1 MRVER
6 YEFVRFG
13 VLSDS
18 PGLQLASNRGRWVL
32 ATAVLGSA
40 VAFLEA
46 TVVNV
51 ALPELGRD
59 LDADVAG
66 LQWTING
73 YLLTL
78 AALILLGGS
87 LGDRYGRRQVFEIG
101 VVWFTAAS
109 VLCAV
114 APNIEILVAARV
126 IQGVGGALLTPGS
139 LAIIEATFREEDR
152 GRAIGAWSALT
163 GVAGAAG
170 PLLGGYLID
179 SVTWRA
185 IFLINIPLGAFVV
198 WASRRHI
205 PETRDPTITGRL
217 DLAGSALATI
227 GLGGITFA
235 LIQAT
240 DHGIESPMVIAAL
253 AIGILG
259 VAAFIRV
266 ERRSPQPMLPLSIFS
281 SRQFTSAN
289 LVTFVVYAALG
300 AMFFLFVVF
309 LQVALDYNA
318 IEAGAA
324 SLPVTVLMLFLSS
337 RAGEL
342 AQRIGPRIPLT
353 VGPLVVAVGMLM
365 MSGIEAGDDYV
376 ADILPGVTVFG
387 LGLSLVVAPVTITV
401 LAAADPRQAGTA
413 SGVNNAVARTA
424 GLLAVAVLPLI
435 AGLSGSDYNDP
446 EAMTDGFA
454 IGMRFAAGLSA
465 AGGVLALATI
475 RRDVLERAKEPE
487 RRPCQE
493 AIDRVPERHCAV
505 AGTPLT
511 TPTRAREPHP
521 TAVPAGSTPAP
532 PE

>member
-1 MRVER
+1 M
-6 YEFVRFG
+6 
-13 VLSDS
+13 
-18 PGLQLASNRGRWVL
+18 
-32 ATAVLGSA
+32 LGSA

-78 AALILLGGS
+78 ASLILLGGS
-87 LGDRYGRRQVFEIG
+87 LGDRYGRRRIFEIG
-101 VVWFTAAS
+101 VIWFTAAS

-114 APNIEILVAARV
+114 APNIEILVVARV

-152 GRAIGAWSALT
+152 GRAIGSWSALT
-163 GVAGAAG
+163 GVAGAIG
-170 PLLGGYLID
+170 PLVGGYLID
-179 SVTWRA
+179 AVSWRA

-205 PETRDPTITGRL
+205 PETRDPSITGRL
-217 DLAGSALATI
+217 DLRGSALATL
-227 GLGGITFA
+227 GLGGMTFA
-235 LIQAT
+235 LIQAPE
-240 DHGIESPMVIAAL
+240 HGIGSPMVLAAL
-253 AIGILG
+253 AIGIG
-259 VAAFIRV
+259 AMIGFVRV
-266 ERRSPQPMLPLSIFS
+266 ERRAPQPMLPLSIFS
-281 SRQFTSAN
+281 SRQFTSSN

-300 AMFFLFVVF
+300 AMFFLFVIF
-309 LQVALDYNA
+309 LQISLGYSA

-324 SLPVTVLMLFLSS
+324 SLPVTALMLLLSS
-337 RAGEL
+337 RAGAL

-353 VGPLVVAVGMLM
+353 VGPLVVAAGMLM
-365 MSGIEAGDDYV
+365 MSGIEAGDSYV
-376 ADILPGVTVFG
+376 ADVLPGVTVFG

-401 LAAADPRQAGTA
+401 LAAADPRQAGIA

-435 AGLSGSDYNDP
+435 AGLSGSDYQDP
-446 EAMTDGFA
+446 DAIADGFT
-454 IGMRFAAGLSA
+454 IGMRFAAALSA
-465 AGGVLALATI
+465 AGGLLALATI
-475 RRDVLERAKEPE
+475 RGDVLERAKEPS

-493 AIDRVPERHCAV
+493 AIERVPEHHCAV
-505 AGTPLT
+505 DGTPLI
-511 TPTRAREPHP
+511 PPHAREPRP
-521 TAVPAGSTPAP
+521 TAAPAGSTPSPQA
-532 PE
+532 

>member
-1 MRVER
+1 
-6 YEFVRFG
+6 
-13 VLSDS
+13 
-18 PGLQLASNRGRWVL
+18 
-32 ATAVLGSA
+32 
-40 VAFLEA
+40 
-46 TVVNV
+46 
-51 ALPELGRD
+51 
-59 LDADVAG
+59 
-66 LQWTING
+66 
-73 YLLTL
+73 
-78 AALILLGGS
+78 
-87 LGDRYGRRQVFEIG
+87 
-101 VVWFTAAS
+101 
-109 VLCAV
+109 
-114 APNIEILVAARV
+114 
-126 IQGVGGALLTPGS
+126 
-139 LAIIEATFREEDR
+139 
-152 GRAIGAWSALT
+152 
-163 GVAGAAG
+163 
-170 PLLGGYLID
+170 
-179 SVTWRA
+179 
-185 IFLINIPLGAFVV
+185 
-198 WASRRHI
+198 
-205 PETRDPTITGRL
+205 
-217 DLAGSALATI
+217 
-227 GLGGITFA
+227 
-235 LIQAT
+235 
-240 DHGIESPMVIAAL
+240 
-253 AIGILG
+253 
-259 VAAFIRV
+259 
-266 ERRSPQPMLPLSIFS
+266 
-281 SRQFTSAN
+281 
-289 LVTFVVYAALG
+289 
-300 AMFFLFVVF
+300 
-309 LQVALDYNA
+309 
-318 IEAGAA
+318 
-324 SLPVTVLMLFLSS
+324 MLFLSS